1 MTATATSPIRQLYAR
16 QCQTM
21 VPYIM
26 FRIARR
32 VNDLTDSLTAKG
44 RAPLKMSI
52 GAPTAHPPKALLD
65 KVKTLLDEP
74 GIHTYSV
81 PEGEAFFRDAV
92 AQRMQ
97 TRFGVDIN
105 PKTEV
110 CSLIGSKEGLAQL
123 FRGLITP
130 SFNRDEQDIILTPD
144 PGYAS
149 YVDAIAIAGGISYPT
164 PLKPEHQY
172 LPDLDGL
179 DAQLQA
185 DGLDPKKVKALI
197 VNYPSNPIGAMCDV
211 AFYEKAV
218 AFCKQRGILLIS
230 DLAYS
235 EMVFS
240 GEAKPHSVLE
250 VAGAKD
256 WAIEFHSMSKPYAL
270 TGWRIGFA
278 VGNAD
283 AVNLVS
289 MVKSTVDSGL
299 FKVLQKATAFALT
312 SPECEAYVQQM
323 NGVYERNQARA
334 VAGFKSL
341 GWPMD
346 HISPPRATFYLWLP
360 IPPRYKS
367 CEQFTDELL
376 ETSGIVAVPG
386 TAFGQYGEGFMR
398 LSLVT
403 PEAELDE
410 VISRMKTDG
419 FTWE

>member
-1 MTATATSPIRQLYAR
+1 
-16 QCQTM
+16 
-21 VPYIM
+21 M

-32 VNDLTDSLTAKG
+32 VVELTPSLTAKG
-44 RAPLKMSI
+44 RSPLKMSI
-52 GAPTAHPPKALLD
+52 GAPTAHPPEALLTQ
-65 KVKTLLDEP
+65 VKTLLDEP

-81 PEGEAFFRDAV
+81 PEGELYFRDAV
-92 AQRMQ
+92 ANRMK

-105 PKTEV
+105 PKTDV
-110 CSLIGSKEGLAQL
+110 CSLIGSKEGLAQI

-130 SFNRDEQDIILTPD
+130 SFDRDKQDIILTPD

-149 YVDAIAIAGGISYPT
+149 YVDGITIAGGLSYPT
-164 PLKPEHQY
+164 PLKPENHY

-179 DAQLQA
+179 NDRLLA
-185 DGLDPKKVKALI
+185 DGLDLKKVKALI
-197 VNYPSNPIGAMCDV
+197 INYPSNPIGATCDL
-211 AFYEKAV
+211 AFYEQAV
-218 AFCKQRGILLIS
+218 NFCKQNGILLIS

-250 VAGAKD
+250 VPGALD

-289 MVKSTVDSGL
+289 MVKSTIDSGL
-299 FKVLQKATAFALT
+299 FKVLQKATAFALS
-312 SPECEAYVQQM
+312 SPECDAYVQKM
-323 NGVYERNQARA
+323 NGVYEASQKKA
-334 VAGFKSL
+334 VEGFKSL

-346 HISPPRATFYLWLP
+346 SINPPRATFYLWLP
-360 IPPRYKS
+360 IPPRYTS
-367 CEQFTDELL
+367 CEQFTTELL
-376 ETSGIVAVPG
+376 EKSGIVAVPG
-386 TAFGQYGEGFMR
+386 TAFGRYGEGFMR

-403 PEAELDE
+403 PDHELDE
-410 VISRMKTDG
+410 VISRMKEDG
-419 FTWE
+419 FTWLPQ